1 MARYTT
7 VEFKVPDV
15 NRSFSQGSYKYSNKS
30 VIDANKGILDKI
42 VKDYSKPIN
51 TWGEE
56 FEIDNSIIAGFIAT
70 ESGGKNAPPNKYDA
84 TGLMQVTPNTVW
96 EVLVKWEKM
105 VNSPLSAKAKSFFNK
120 AIPSSKKFNADTLPS
135 SAVKSEISKALQNN
149 PEFNIAIGT
158 ATLRWLL
165 EAFKEGNVANVNKVM
180 VSYNAGY
187 YAMRNNVNGNP
198 TSEELLK
205 NKNIPLES
213 RGYLLKMLG
222 VNGFLD
228 LWFKKKNINVKN

>member
-1 MARYTT
+1 MGKYTKIGI
-7 VEFKVPDV
+7 KVPEI
-15 NRSFSQGSYKYSNKS
+15 NRSFSQGNYKYSDNS
-30 VIDANKGILDKI
+30 VIKANTNLLNKI
-42 VKDYSKPIN
+42 VKDYLRYIN

-70 ESGGKNAPPNKYDA
+70 ESAGKNSAPNKYDA

-105 VNSPLSAKAKSFFNK
+105 VNSPLSSKAKSFFNK
-120 AIPSSKKFNADTLPS
+120 AIPSSKKFNTNNLPS
-135 SAVKSEISKALQNN
+135 LAVKSEIRKALQNN
-149 PEFNIAIGT
+149 SEFNIAVGT

-165 EAFKEGNVANVNKVM
+165 EAFKEGNVANLNKVM

-198 TSEELLK
+198 TTEQLLK
-205 NKNIPLES
+205 NKKIPLES

-228 LWFKKKNINVKN
+228 LWFKKI